1 MLKGLSNETMIE
13 MLDARINILCTRGET
28 MNQGI
33 INKLERQKRKL
44 KAASN

>member
-1 MLKGLSNETMIE
+1 MVKGLSNETMIE
-13 MLDARINILCTRGET
+13 MLDARINILRTRGET

>member
-13 MLDARINILCTRGET
+13 MLDARINILRTHGET

>member
-13 MLDARINILCTRGET
+13 MLDARINILRTRGET